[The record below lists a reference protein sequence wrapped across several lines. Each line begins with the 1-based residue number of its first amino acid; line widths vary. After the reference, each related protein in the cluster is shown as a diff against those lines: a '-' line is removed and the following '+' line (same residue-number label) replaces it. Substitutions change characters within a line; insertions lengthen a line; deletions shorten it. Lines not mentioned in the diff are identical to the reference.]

1 MYGNNLEHTQI
12 TKKTFIIFIL
22 LYFRILPDSFVRL
35 TDDLKLY
42 NYVKL
47 KSIA

>member
-1 MYGNNLEHTQI
+1 M
-12 TKKTFIIFIL
+12 TKKTFIIFIS

-35 TDDLKLY
+35 TENLKLC
-42 NYVKL
+42 NYMKL